1 MCKIFSNK
9 NLIIKIATI
18 LVIVI
23 LFNFI
28 NPSISFGGVSG
39 GIGGVLF
46 EPIKDLVLA
55 MGDGIINIMQTIIYG
70 TNTSLLKLEHS
81 TSNVSTILGA
91 IGGAIAGG
99 IAIIVGVAGAPF
111 TGGLSLASVAAGISI
126 IGTTVVAAGAT
137 YFVVSYIAE
146 QALPQDFYLPMYAIS
161 PYEIF
166 SNKVAML
173 DVNFFQPN
181 EYDNVTTM
189 VGEEGKEQVS
199 AAAQLQETIAKWYVS
214 LRNFAIVVM
223 MIILVYV
230 GIRIVIS
237 SAAED
242 RAKYKQRLMD
252 WIIAM
257 CLLTFMH
264 YLMTFAVTITE
275 SLIDSIDTANDPYY
289 ITIGASNG
297 KLGEYRYNVV
307 VPPEEG
313 EDEPQREQSKVF
325 DTDEGSLA
333 AAFRQQGIIST
344 DANDDSVEL
353 FVWPTNLMGKA
364 RIELQLEPKDQMT
377 DDEIL
382 ARKFGFTIIFIALV
396 IYTIMFL
403 FRYLKRLIMLA
414 FLTIIAPFVAMT
426 YPLDK
431 ISDGS
436 AQAFNMWVKE
446 YVFNLLIQPV
456 HLILYTILIG
466 SAIDFAADNLL
477 YALAALGFMLPA
489 EKIMRK
495 FFGFEKASTLDNGSA
510 LGGALAMQGINQLR
524 RIGFG
529 GSKKGA
535 KGGSGSGGD
544 GAASAKLSNKFSRPS
559 DKGKSPAE
567 LLASGEGT
575 DESPTGNSGPGG
587 NGGQSPTLLAGQ
599 EGGNPY
605 DKTSA
610 EGLRIRE
617 DVKAGKELLAEA
629 ETNED
634 KDTIRQMINDTR
646 RSDTRGFGQ
655 YLYDGF
661 QGSRA
666 NQLIHGAT
674 DSLKNSGVVRFTR
687 SAANGVRE
695 KAKKISN
702 RMPRVPQPL
711 KTSVRGAAAVLGS
724 GAKYVAPRAAKLAAK
739 GTLAGAAGM
748 AGIAAGL
755 VSDDYSNAF
764 KWGAA
769 GAGAGWIAG
778 SGLSQVPGKLGE
790 TRDSVVDAAQKG
802 DTTYTLAA
810 KGDKAEKERQKKI
823 SDAMAM
829 KDKGRRD
836 LYSRK
841 LNVRGKEL
849 TNVLKDSQQFRNSG
863 VTNDDLIIKAMK
875 LDGFGDGRASR
886 EKIIL
891 AGLAEQVGGNRKELE
906 IVKKGLEEKGI
917 KPDQIKKYTD
927 AIKDM
932 YDWNA

>member
-1 MCKIFSNK
+1 MGKIFSNK
-9 NLIIKIATI
+9 NLIVKIATI

-28 NPSISFGGVSG
+28 NPGISFGAGG

-55 MGDGIINIMQTIIYG
+55 IGDGIVNIMQNVIFG
-70 TNTSLLKLEHS
+70 TDVSLLKLEHS
-81 TSNVSTILGA
+81 TSNVPVILGA
-91 IGGAIAGG
+91 IGGAIAGT
-99 IAIIVGVAGAPF
+99 ISIIVGVAGAPF
-111 TGGLSLASVAAGISI
+111 TGGLSLGAVAAGIKI
-126 IGTTVVAAGAT
+126 IGTTIVVVGAT
-137 YFVVSYIAE
+137 YLAVSYISE
-146 QALPQDFYLPMYAIS
+146 KSLPQDFYLPMYAIS
-161 PYEIF
+161 PAEIF
-166 SNKVAML
+166 ANKIAML

-181 EYDNVTTM
+181 EYENVNTM
-189 VGEEGKEQVS
+189 VGEEGKEQKSS
-199 AAAQLQETIAKWYVS
+199 AAVLQETIAKWYVS
-214 LRNFAIVVM
+214 IRNFAVVVM

-230 GIRIVIS
+230 GIRIVMS

-252 WIIAM
+252 WIVAM
-257 CLLTFMH
+257 CLLFFMH
-264 YLMTFAVTITE
+264 YLMTLAVTITE
-275 SLIDSIDTANDPYY
+275 SLIDSIDTANEPYY
-289 ITIGASNG
+289 ITIGTSDG

-307 VPPEEG
+307 IPPSSEEEDG
-313 EDEPQREQSKVF
+313 EPKKEQSKIF

-333 AAFRQQGIIST
+333 AAFREQGIIVPNEDTGSG
-344 DANDDSVEL
+344 EY
-353 FVWPTNLMGKA
+353 FIWPTNLMGKA
-364 RIELQLEPKDQMT
+364 RIELQLEPTEQMS
-377 DDEIL
+377 DDDIL

-396 IYTIMFL
+396 IYTVMFL

-535 KGGSGSGGD
+535 KGGTGGNA
-544 GAASAKLSNKFSRPS
+544 AASKINKFNRAP

-567 LLASGEGT
+567 LLASGEGIG
-575 DESPTGNSGPGG
+575 ESSAGNVPGG
-587 NGGQSPTLLAGQ
+587 RQPGSANGGVPDGPERDPLNRASVEGMRMKDDMATARQLLDEASTDDERNAARQ
-599 EGGNPY
+599 LM
-605 DKTSA
+605 DDV
-610 EGLRIRE
+610 RE
-617 DVKAGKELLAEA
+617 
-629 ETNED
+629 
-634 KDTIRQMINDTR
+634 
-646 RSDTRGFGQ
+646 SDTRGFGQ
-655 YLYDGF
+655 YLYDSM
-661 QGSRA
+661 QGKPIGNFMNKA
-666 NQLIHGAT
+666 A
-674 DSLKNSGVVRFTR
+674 GVVGAPIRFTGN
-687 SAANGVRE
+687 AANKARE
-695 KAKKISN
+695 KIGNGVKRIPK
-702 RMPRVPQPL
+702 PL
-711 KTSVRGAAAVLGS
+711 RNSVRGASAVLGA

-739 GTLAGAAGM
+739 GTLAGTAGM

-755 VSDDYSNAF
+755 VSEDYSNVF

-769 GAGAGWIAG
+769 GVGAGWIAG
-778 SGLSQVPGKLGE
+778 SGLGQVPEKLGAAG
-790 TRDSVVDAAQKG
+790 DSIVDAAQKG

-810 KGDKAEKERQKKI
+810 KGDKAEKERQKKL
-823 SDAMAM
+823 SDSMAM
-829 KDKGRRD
+829 RDKGRRD

-841 LNVRGKEL
+841 LNVRGTQL
-849 TNVLKDSQQFRNSG
+849 TEVLKASQKFRESG
-863 VTNDDLIIKAMK
+863 VTNDELIIKAMK
-875 LDGFGDGRASR
+875 LDDSKFGKDKTSKER
-886 EKIIL
+886 IIT
-891 AGLAEQVGGNRKELE
+891 AGLAEQVNGDRKQLE
-906 IVKKGLEEKGI
+906 VLEKGLKNKGI
-917 KPDQIKKYTD
+917 DNDRIQKYSE

>member
-1 MCKIFSNK
+1 MGKIFSNK

-28 NPSISFGGVSG
+28 NPGISFGAVSG

-55 MGDGIINIMQTIIYG
+55 IGDGIVNIMQNVIFG
-70 TNTSLLKLEHS
+70 TDVSLLKLEHS
-81 TSNVSTILGA
+81 TSNVPVILGA
-91 IGGAIAGG
+91 IGGAIAGT
-99 IAIIVGVAGAPF
+99 ISIIVGVAGAPF
-111 TGGLSLASVAAGISI
+111 TGGLSLGAVAAGLSI
-126 IGTTVVAAGAT
+126 FGTTVVAAGAT
-137 YFVVSYIAE
+137 AFVVSYVAE

-166 SNKVAML
+166 ANKVAML

-181 EYDNVTTM
+181 KYDEVDTM
-189 VGEEGKEQVS
+189 VGEEGKEQKSS
-199 AAAQLQETIAKWYVS
+199 AAELQGTIAKWYVS
-214 LRNFAIVVM
+214 IRNFAVVVM

-230 GIRIVIS
+230 GIRIVMS

-257 CLLTFMH
+257 CLLFFMH
-264 YLMTFAVTITE
+264 YLMTLAVTITE
-275 SLIDSIDTANDPYY
+275 SLLDSIDTANEPYY
-289 ITIGASNG
+289 VRVGSSDG
-297 KLGEYRYNVV
+297 KLGDYRYNVV
-307 VPPEEG
+307 IPPKDGEENS
-313 EDEPQREQSKVF
+313 EPQKEQSKVF

-333 AAFRQQGIIST
+333 QAFREQGVIVP
-344 DANDDSVEL
+344 NDDTGSGEY

-364 RIELQLEPKDQMT
+364 RVELQLEPT
-377 DDEIL
+377 DRMSDDDIL

-535 KGGSGSGGD
+535 KGGTGGN
-544 GAASAKLSNKFSRPS
+544 ATPTSKINKFNNRPP
-559 DKGKSPAE
+559 DKGKSPSIKEDMAAARQLMDE
-567 LLASGEGT
+567 AKT
-575 DESPTGNSGPGG
+575 DEERNI
-587 NGGQSPTLLAGQ
+587 A
-599 EGGNPY
+599 
-605 DKTSA
+605 
-610 EGLRIRE
+610 
-617 DVKAGKELLAEA
+617 
-629 ETNED
+629 
-634 KDTIRQMINDTR
+634 RQMMNDVR
-646 RSDTRGFGQ
+646 ESDSRGVGQ
-655 YLYDGF
+655 YLHDKMQESAFG
-661 QGSRA
+661 RA
-666 NQLIHGAT
+666 ITSAAGAP
-674 DSLKNSGVVRFTR
+674 VRFT
-687 SAANGVRE
+687 SNAVNGAREMAGKAVRR
-695 KAKKISN
+695 A
-702 RMPRVPQPL
+702 VPKPIR
-711 KTSVRGAAAVLGS
+711 TSVRGASAVLGA
-724 GAKYVAPRAAKLAAK
+724 GAKYVAPRAAKLAVR
-739 GTLAGAAGM
+739 GTVAGAAAMG
-748 AGIAAGL
+748 GIAAGL
-755 VSDDYSNAF
+755 VSEDYANVA

-778 SGLSQVPGKLGE
+778 GGLGQVPGKLEE
-790 TRDSVVDAAQKG
+790 TRDSIVDAAQKG
-802 DTTYTLAA
+802 DTIYTLAA

-841 LNVRGKEL
+841 LNVRGEKLNE
-849 TNVLKDSQQFRNSG
+849 VLKDSQKFRESG
-863 VTNDDLIIKAMK
+863 VTNDDIIIKAMK
-875 LDGFGDGRASR
+875 LDGFGDGRVSK

-891 AGLAEQVGGNRKELE
+891 AGLAEQVNGERKALE
-906 IVKKGLEEKGI
+906 YIKKGLKEKGLS
-917 KPDQIKKYTD
+917 DNDIKKYAD
-927 AIKDM
+927 GISDI

>member
-1 MCKIFSNK
+1 MGKIFSNK
-9 NLIIKIATI
+9 NVIIKIATI

-28 NPSISFGGVSG
+28 NPGISFGAVSG

-46 EPIKDLVLA
+46 EPIKDLILA
-55 MGDGIINIMQTIIYG
+55 IGDGLINIMQNVIYG
-70 TNTSLLKLEHS
+70 TDVSLLKLEHN
-81 TSNVSTILGA
+81 TSNLPVIFGA
-91 IGGAIAGG
+91 IGGVIAGT
-99 IAIIVGVAGAPF
+99 ISIVAGVTGGIF
-111 TGGLSLASVAAGISI
+111 TGGLSIGAVVAGIKM
-126 IGTTVVAAGAT
+126 IGTSLVWAGGT
-137 YFVVSYIAE
+137 YLAVSYFSE
-146 QALPQDFYLPMYAIS
+146 NALPQNFYLPMYAIS

-166 SNKVAML
+166 ANKVAML

-181 EYDNVTTM
+181 NYDDATTL
-189 VGEEGKEQVS
+189 VGETGKEQESS
-199 AAAQLQETIAKWYVS
+199 AAKLQPTIAKWYVAI
-214 LRNFAIVVM
+214 RNFAIVVM

-230 GIRIVIS
+230 GIRIVMS

-257 CLLTFMH
+257 CLLFFMH
-264 YLMTFAVTITE
+264 YLMTLAVTITE
-275 SLIDSIDTANDPYY
+275 SLLDSINTANAPYS
-289 ITIGASNG
+289 IRIGTSEG
-297 KLGEYRYNVV
+297 KLSKYRYNVV
-307 VPPEEG
+307 IPPKDGEE
-313 EDEPQREQSKVF
+313 DSKPQKEQSKVF
-325 DTDEGSLA
+325 DTDEQSLGT
-333 AAFRQQGIIST
+333 AFRNQGIIQKDEET
-344 DANDDSVEL
+344 GVEY

-364 RIELQLEPKDQMT
+364 RVELQLEPKDDMS
-377 DDEIL
+377 DDDIL

-396 IYTIMFL
+396 IYTVLFL

-431 ISDGS
+431 INDGS

-535 KGGSGSGGD
+535 KGGTGGN
-544 GAASAKLSNKFSRPS
+544 ATPTSKINKFNNRPS
-559 DKGKSPAE
+559 DKGKSPSE
-567 LLASGEGT
+567 LLASGEGQGL
-575 DESPTGNSGPGG
+575 DAKSVGIAA
-587 NGGQSPTLLAGQ
+587 GGQAVSDNGIQASLNGS
-599 EGGNPY
+599 EGEPMY
-605 DKTSA
+605 RTSA
-610 EGLRIRE
+610 EGMRIKE
-617 DVKAGKELLAEA
+617 DMAAARQLMDEA
-629 ETNED
+629 KTDEERN
-634 KDTIRQMINDTR
+634 IARQMMNDVR
-646 RSDTRGFGQ
+646 ESDSRGVGQ
-655 YLYDGF
+655 YLHDKMQESAFG
-661 QGSRA
+661 RA
-666 NQLIHGAT
+666 ITSAAGAP
-674 DSLKNSGVVRFTR
+674 VRFT
-687 SAANGVRE
+687 SNAVNGAREMAGKAVR
-695 KAKKISN
+695 
-702 RMPRVPQPL
+702 RVVPKPIR
-711 KTSVRGAAAVLGS
+711 TSVRGASAVLGA
-724 GAKYVAPRAAKLAAK
+724 GAKYVAPRAAKLAVR
-739 GTLAGAAGM
+739 GTVAGAAAMG
-748 AGIAAGL
+748 GIAAGL
-755 VSDDYSNAF
+755 VSEDYANVA

-778 SGLSQVPGKLGE
+778 GGLGQVPGKLEE
-790 TRDSVVDAAQKG
+790 TRDSIVDAAQKG
-802 DTTYTLAA
+802 DTIYTLAA

-841 LNVRGKEL
+841 LNVRGEKLNE
-849 TNVLKDSQQFRNSG
+849 VLKDSQKFRESG
-863 VTNDDLIIKAMK
+863 VTNDDIIIKAMK
-875 LDGFGDGRASR
+875 LDGFGDGRVSK

-891 AGLAEQVGGNRKELE
+891 AGLAEQVNGERKALE
-906 IVKKGLEEKGI
+906 YIKKGLKEKGLS
-917 KPDQIKKYTD
+917 DNDIKKYAD
-927 AIKDM
+927 GISDI

>member
-1 MCKIFSNK
+1 MGKIFSNK

-28 NPSISFGGVSG
+28 NPGISFGAVSG

-55 MGDGIINIMQTIIYG
+55 IGDGIVNIMQNVIFG
-70 TNTSLLKLEHS
+70 TDVSLLKLEHS
-81 TSNVSTILGA
+81 TSNVPVILGA
-91 IGGAIAGG
+91 IGGAIAGT
-99 IAIIVGVAGAPF
+99 ISIIVGVAGAPF
-111 TGGLSLASVAAGISI
+111 TGGLSLGAVAAGLSI
-126 IGTTVVAAGAT
+126 FGTTVVAAGAT
-137 YFVVSYIAE
+137 AFVVSYVAE

-166 SNKVAML
+166 ANKVAML

-181 EYDNVTTM
+181 KYDEVDTM
-189 VGEEGKEQVS
+189 VGEEGKEQKSS
-199 AAAQLQETIAKWYVS
+199 AAELQGTIAKWYVS
-214 LRNFAIVVM
+214 IRNFAVVVM

-230 GIRIVIS
+230 GIRIVMS

-257 CLLTFMH
+257 CLLFFMH
-264 YLMTFAVTITE
+264 YLMTLAVTITE
-275 SLIDSIDTANDPYY
+275 SLLDSIDTANEPYY
-289 ITIGASNG
+289 VRVGSSDG
-297 KLGEYRYNVV
+297 KLGDYRYNVV
-307 VPPEEG
+307 IPPKDGEENS
-313 EDEPQREQSKVF
+313 EPQKEQSKVF

-333 AAFRQQGIIST
+333 QAFRKQGVIVP
-344 DANDDSVEL
+344 NDDTGSGEY

-364 RIELQLEPKDQMT
+364 RIELQLEPT
-377 DDEIL
+377 DRMSDDDIL

-535 KGGSGSGGD
+535 KGGTGGN
-544 GAASAKLSNKFSRPS
+544 ATPTSRINKFNRAP
-559 DKGKSPAE
+559 DKGKSPSE
-567 LLASGEGT
+567 LLASGEGQGL
-575 DESPTGNSGPGG
+575 DANSVGIAA
-587 NGGQSPTLLAGQ
+587 GGQSGSTNGIQASLNGP
-599 EGGNPY
+599 EGESMY
-605 DKTSA
+605 RTSA
-610 EGLRIRE
+610 EGMRMKGDMAAARQLMGEAKTEDERNIARQLMNDVRE
-617 DVKAGKELLAEA
+617 
-629 ETNED
+629 
-634 KDTIRQMINDTR
+634 
-646 RSDTRGFGQ
+646 SDSRGVGQ
-655 YLYDGF
+655 YLYDKM
-661 QGSRA
+661 QGSAVGRVITSA
-666 NQLIHGAT
+666 AGAP
-674 DSLKNSGVVRFTR
+674 VRFT
-687 SAANGVRE
+687 SNVVNGAREMAGKAVRR
-695 KAKKISN
+695 A
-702 RMPRVPQPL
+702 VPKPIRN
-711 KTSVRGAAAVLGS
+711 SVRGASAVLGA
-724 GAKYVAPRAAKLAAK
+724 GAKYVAPRAAKLAVR
-739 GTLAGAAGM
+739 GTVAGAAAMG
-748 AGIAAGL
+748 GIAAGL
-755 VSDDYSNAF
+755 VSEDYANVA

-778 SGLSQVPGKLGE
+778 GGLGQVPGKLEE
-790 TRDSVVDAAQKG
+790 TRDSIVDAAQKG
-802 DTTYTLAA
+802 DTIYTLAA

-841 LNVRGKEL
+841 LNVRGEKLNE
-849 TNVLKDSQQFRNSG
+849 VLKDSQKFRESG
-863 VTNDDLIIKAMK
+863 VTNDDIIIKAMK
-875 LDGFGDGRASR
+875 LDGFGDGRVSK

-891 AGLAEQVGGNRKELE
+891 AGLAEQANGERKALE
-906 IVKKGLEEKGI
+906 YIKKGLKEKGLS
-917 KPDQIKKYTD
+917 DNDIKKYAD
-927 AIKDM
+927 GISDI

>member
-1 MCKIFSNK
+1 MGKIFSNK

-28 NPSISFGGVSG
+28 NPGISFGAVSG

-55 MGDGIINIMQTIIYG
+55 IGDGIVNIMQNVIFG
-70 TNTSLLKLEHS
+70 TDVSLLKLEHS
-81 TSNVSTILGA
+81 TSNVPVILGA
-91 IGGAIAGG
+91 IGGAIAGT
-99 IAIIVGVAGAPF
+99 ISIIVGVAGAPF
-111 TGGLSLASVAAGISI
+111 TGGLSLGAVAAGLSI
-126 IGTTVVAAGAT
+126 FGTTVVAAGAT
-137 YFVVSYIAE
+137 AFVVSYVAE

-166 SNKVAML
+166 ANKVAML

-181 EYDNVTTM
+181 KYDEVDTM
-189 VGEEGKEQVS
+189 VGEEGKEQKSS
-199 AAAQLQETIAKWYVS
+199 AAELQGTIAKWYVS
-214 LRNFAIVVM
+214 IRNFAVVVM

-230 GIRIVIS
+230 GIRIVMS

-257 CLLTFMH
+257 CLLFFMH
-264 YLMTFAVTITE
+264 YLMTLAVTITE
-275 SLIDSIDTANDPYY
+275 SLLDSIDTANEPYY
-289 ITIGASNG
+289 VRVGSSDG
-297 KLGEYRYNVV
+297 KLGDYRYNVV
-307 VPPEEG
+307 IPPKDGEENS
-313 EDEPQREQSKVF
+313 EPQKEQSKVF

-333 AAFRQQGIIST
+333 QAFREQGVIVP
-344 DANDDSVEL
+344 NDDTGSGEY

-364 RIELQLEPKDQMT
+364 RVELQLEPT
-377 DDEIL
+377 DRMSDDDIL

-535 KGGSGSGGD
+535 KGGTGGN
-544 GAASAKLSNKFSRPS
+544 ATPTSRINKFNRAP
-559 DKGKSPAE
+559 DKGKSPSE
-567 LLASGEGT
+567 LLASGEGQGL
-575 DESPTGNSGPGG
+575 DANSVGIAA
-587 NGGQSPTLLAGQ
+587 GGQSGSTNGIQASLNGP
-599 EGGNPY
+599 EGESMY
-605 DKTSA
+605 RTSA
-610 EGLRIRE
+610 EGMRMKGDMAAARQLMGEAKTEDERNIARQLMNDVRE
-617 DVKAGKELLAEA
+617 
-629 ETNED
+629 
-634 KDTIRQMINDTR
+634 
-646 RSDTRGFGQ
+646 SDSRGVGQ
-655 YLYDGF
+655 YLYDKM
-661 QGSRA
+661 QGSAVGRVITSA
-666 NQLIHGAT
+666 AGAP
-674 DSLKNSGVVRFTR
+674 VRFT
-687 SAANGVRE
+687 SNVVNGAREMAGKAVRR
-695 KAKKISN
+695 A
-702 RMPRVPQPL
+702 VPKPIRN
-711 KTSVRGAAAVLGS
+711 SVRGASAVLGA
-724 GAKYVAPRAAKLAAK
+724 GAKYVAPRAAKLAVR
-739 GTLAGAAGM
+739 GTVAGAAAMG
-748 AGIAAGL
+748 GIAAGL
-755 VSDDYSNAF
+755 VSEDYANVA

-778 SGLSQVPGKLGE
+778 GGLGQVPGKLEE
-790 TRDSVVDAAQKG
+790 TRDSIVDAAQKG
-802 DTTYTLAA
+802 DTIYTLAA

-841 LNVRGKEL
+841 LNVRGEKLNE
-849 TNVLKDSQQFRNSG
+849 VLKDSQKFRESG
-863 VTNDDLIIKAMK
+863 VTNDDIIIKAMK
-875 LDGFGDGRASR
+875 LDGFGDGRVSK

-891 AGLAEQVGGNRKELE
+891 AGLAEQANGERKALE
-906 IVKKGLEEKGI
+906 YIKKGLKEKGLS
-917 KPDQIKKYTD
+917 DNDIKKYAD
-927 AIKDM
+927 GISDI

>member
-1 MCKIFSNK
+1 MGKIFSNK

-28 NPSISFGGVSG
+28 NPGISFGAVSG

-55 MGDGIINIMQTIIYG
+55 IGDGIVNIMQNVIFG
-70 TNTSLLKLEHS
+70 TDVSLLKLEHS
-81 TSNVSTILGA
+81 TSNVPVILGA
-91 IGGAIAGG
+91 IGGAIAGT
-99 IAIIVGVAGAPF
+99 ISIIVGVAGAPF
-111 TGGLSLASVAAGISI
+111 TGGLSLGAVAAGLSI
-126 IGTTVVAAGAT
+126 FGTTVVAAGAT
-137 YFVVSYIAE
+137 AFVVSYVAE

-166 SNKVAML
+166 ANKVAML

-181 EYDNVTTM
+181 KYDEVDTM
-189 VGEEGKEQVS
+189 VGEEGKEQKSS
-199 AAAQLQETIAKWYVS
+199 AAELQGTIAKWYVS
-214 LRNFAIVVM
+214 IRNFAVVVM

-230 GIRIVIS
+230 GIRIVMS

-257 CLLTFMH
+257 CLLFFMH
-264 YLMTFAVTITE
+264 YLMTLAVTITE
-275 SLIDSIDTANDPYY
+275 SLLDSIDTANEPYY
-289 ITIGASNG
+289 VRVGSSDG
-297 KLGEYRYNVV
+297 KLGDYRYNVV
-307 VPPEEG
+307 IPPKDGEENS
-313 EDEPQREQSKVF
+313 EPQKEQSKVF

-333 AAFRQQGIIST
+333 QAFREQGVIVP
-344 DANDDSVEL
+344 NDDTGSGEY

-364 RIELQLEPKDQMT
+364 RVELQLEPT
-377 DDEIL
+377 DRMSDDDIL

-535 KGGSGSGGD
+535 KGGTGGN
-544 GAASAKLSNKFSRPS
+544 ATPTSRINKFNRAP
-559 DKGKSPAE
+559 DKGKSPSE
-567 LLASGEGT
+567 LLASGEGQGL
-575 DESPTGNSGPGG
+575 DAKSVGIAA
-587 NGGQSPTLLAGQ
+587 GGQSGSANGIQASLNGS
-599 EGGNPY
+599 EGESMY
-605 DKTSA
+605 RTSA
-610 EGLRIRE
+610 EGMRIKE
-617 DVKAGKELLAEA
+617 DMAAARQLMGEA
-629 ETNED
+629 KTDDERN
-634 KDTIRQMINDTR
+634 IARQMMDDVR
-646 RSDTRGFGQ
+646 ESDSRGVGQ
-655 YLYDGF
+655 YLHDKM
-661 QGSRA
+661 QGSAFGRA
-666 NQLIHGAT
+666 ITSAAGAP
-674 DSLKNSGVVRFTR
+674 VRFT
-687 SAANGVRE
+687 SNVVNGARKMAGKAVRR
-695 KAKKISN
+695 A
-702 RMPRVPQPL
+702 VPKPIRN
-711 KTSVRGAAAVLGS
+711 SVRGASAVLGA
-724 GAKYVAPRAAKLAAK
+724 GAKYVVPRAAKLAVR
-739 GTLAGAAGM
+739 GTVAGAAAMG
-748 AGIAAGL
+748 GIAAGL
-755 VSDDYSNAF
+755 VSEDYANVA

-778 SGLSQVPGKLGE
+778 GGLGQIPGKLEE
-790 TRDSVVDAAQKG
+790 TRDSIVDTAQKG
-802 DTTYTLAA
+802 DTIYTLAA

-841 LNVRGKEL
+841 LNVRGAKLNE
-849 TNVLKDSQQFRNSG
+849 VLKDSQKFRESG

-875 LDGFGDGRASR
+875 LDGFGDGRASK

-891 AGLAEQVGGNRKELE
+891 AGLAEQVNGERKALE
-906 IVKKGLEEKGI
+906 YIKKGLKEKGLS
-917 KPDQIKKYTD
+917 DNDIKKYAD
-927 AIKDM
+927 GISDM

>member
-1 MCKIFSNK
+1 MGKIFSNK

-28 NPSISFGGVSG
+28 NPSISFGEVSG

-81 TSNVSTILGA
+81 TSNVPTILGA

-544 GAASAKLSNKFSRPS
+544 GAASTKLSNKFSRPP

-567 LLASGEGT
+567 LLASGDDAGEA
-575 DESPTGNSGPGG
+575 PTSGGG
-587 NGGQSPTLLAGQ
+587 LPSGGQPGSAGVAIGA
-599 EGGNPY
+599 ERDPL
-605 DKTSA
+605 DRTSA
-610 EGLRIRE
+610 EGMRMKEDMTTARQWLDEATTDDERKTAMQLMNETRE
-617 DVKAGKELLAEA
+617 
-629 ETNED
+629 
-634 KDTIRQMINDTR
+634 
-646 RSDTRGFGQ
+646 SDTRGLGQ
-655 YLYDGF
+655 YLYDSI
-661 QGSRA
+661 QGTTVGKA
-666 NQLIHGAT
+666 INGAT
-674 DSLKNSGVVRFTR
+674 GGVLKFT
-687 SAANGVRE
+687 SNLSNGARDL
-695 KAKKISN
+695 AGRGIRKIPKPIRN
-702 RMPRVPQPL
+702 
-711 KTSVRGAAAVLGS
+711 SVRGASAVLGS

-823 SDAMAM
+823 ADRMAM

-841 LNVRGKEL
+841 LNVRGTQL
-849 TNVLKDSQQFRNSG
+849 TDVLKASQKFRESG

-875 LDGFGDGRASR
+875 LSDKDFGADKSSKER
-886 EKIIL
+886 IIT
-891 AGLAEQVGGNRKELE
+891 AGLAEQVNGDRKQLDILE
-906 IVKKGLEEKGI
+906 KGLKSKGI
-917 KPDQIKKYTD
+917 DDDRIKKYSN

-932 YDWNA
+932 FDWQA

>member
-1 MCKIFSNK
+1 MGKIFSNK
-9 NLIIKIATI
+9 NVIIKIATI

-28 NPSISFGGVSG
+28 NPGISFGAVSG

-46 EPIKDLVLA
+46 EPIKDLILA
-55 MGDGIINIMQTIIYG
+55 IGDGLINIMQNVIYG
-70 TNTSLLKLEHS
+70 TDVSLLKLEHN
-81 TSNVSTILGA
+81 TSNLPVIFGA
-91 IGGAIAGG
+91 IGGVIAGTISIVAGVAGG
-99 IAIIVGVAGAPF
+99 IF
-111 TGGLSLASVAAGISI
+111 TGGLSIGAVVAGIKL
-126 IGTTVVAAGAT
+126 IGTSLVVAGGTALAI
-137 YFVVSYIAE
+137 SYCSE
-146 QALPQDFYLPMYAIS
+146 KALPQNFYLPMYAIS

-166 SNKVAML
+166 ANKVAML

-181 EYDNVTTM
+181 NYDDATTL
-189 VGEEGKEQVS
+189 VGETGKEQESS
-199 AAAQLQETIAKWYVS
+199 AAKLQPTIAKWYVAI
-214 LRNFAIVVM
+214 RNFAIVVM

-230 GIRIVIS
+230 GIRIVMS

-257 CLLTFMH
+257 CLLFFMH
-264 YLMTFAVTITE
+264 YLMTLAVTITE
-275 SLIDSIDTANDPYY
+275 SLLDSINTANAPYS
-289 ITIGASNG
+289 IRIGTSEG
-297 KLGEYRYNVV
+297 KLSKYRYNVV
-307 VPPEEG
+307 IPPKDGEE
-313 EDEPQREQSKVF
+313 DSKPQKEQSKVF
-325 DTDEGSLA
+325 DTDEQSLGT
-333 AAFRQQGIIST
+333 AFRNQGIIQKDEET
-344 DANDDSVEL
+344 GVEY

-364 RIELQLEPKDQMT
+364 RVELQLEPKDDMS
-377 DDEIL
+377 DDDIL

-396 IYTIMFL
+396 IYTVLFL

-431 ISDGS
+431 INDGS

-535 KGGSGSGGD
+535 KGGTGGN
-544 GAASAKLSNKFSRPS
+544 ATPTSKINKFNNRPS
-559 DKGKSPAE
+559 DKGKSPSE

-575 DESPTGNSGPGG
+575 LGKENSQIPSGQDGG
-587 NGGQSPTLLAGQ
+587 DSL
-599 EGGNPY
+599 
-605 DKTSA
+605 DKTST
-610 EGLRIRE
+610 EGKRISGDLNAARQLMGEASSQDDIRMAKDMIDEVRE
-617 DVKAGKELLAEA
+617 
-629 ETNED
+629 
-634 KDTIRQMINDTR
+634 
-646 RSDTRGFGQ
+646 SDTRGVGQ
-655 YLYDGF
+655 WAYDAY
-661 QGSRA
+661 QGSPAQRMV
-666 NQLIHGAT
+666 N
-674 DSLKNSGVVRFTR
+674 
-687 SAANGVRE
+687 SAANVVTGGRYSPIRYARKLGDTVSS
-695 KAKKISN
+695 KTKTVHDIAAKGIRKIPKPIRNTIGNFANSA
-702 RMPRVPQPL
+702 
-711 KTSVRGAAAVLGS
+711 RGAAAVFGA
-724 GAKYVAPRAAKLAAK
+724 GAKYVAPRAAKLAVR
-739 GTLAGAAGM
+739 GTVAGAAAMG
-748 AGIAAGL
+748 GIAAGL
-755 VSDDYSNAF
+755 VSEDYANVA

-778 SGLSQVPGKLGE
+778 GGLGQIPGKLEE
-790 TRDSVVDAAQKG
+790 TGNSMVDAAQKG
-802 DTTYTLAA
+802 DTIYTLAA

-841 LNVRGKEL
+841 LNVRGAKLNE
-849 TNVLKDSQQFRNSG
+849 VLEDSQKFRESG

-875 LDGFGDGRASR
+875 LDGFGDGRASK

-891 AGLAEQVGGNRKELE
+891 AGLAEQVNGERKALE
-906 IVKKGLEEKGI
+906 YIKKGLKEKGLS
-917 KPDQIKKYTD
+917 DNDIKKYAD
-927 AIKDM
+927 GISDI
-932 YDWNA
+932 YGWNA

>member
-1 MCKIFSNK
+1 MGKIFSNK

-28 NPSISFGGVSG
+28 NPGISFGAVSG

-55 MGDGIINIMQTIIYG
+55 IGDGIVNIMQNVIFG
-70 TNTSLLKLEHS
+70 TDVSLLKLEHS
-81 TSNVSTILGA
+81 TSNVPVILGA
-91 IGGAIAGG
+91 IGGAIAGT
-99 IAIIVGVAGAPF
+99 ISIIVGVAGAPF
-111 TGGLSLASVAAGISI
+111 TGGLSLGAVAAGLSI
-126 IGTTVVAAGAT
+126 FGTTVVAAGAT
-137 YFVVSYIAE
+137 AFVVSYVAE

-166 SNKVAML
+166 ANKVAML

-181 EYDNVTTM
+181 KYDEVDTM
-189 VGEEGKEQVS
+189 VGEEGKEQKSS
-199 AAAQLQETIAKWYVS
+199 AAELQGTIAKWYVS
-214 LRNFAIVVM
+214 IRNFAVVVM

-230 GIRIVIS
+230 GIRIVMS

-257 CLLTFMH
+257 CLLFFMH
-264 YLMTFAVTITE
+264 YLMTLAVTITE
-275 SLIDSIDTANDPYY
+275 SLLDSIDTANEPYY
-289 ITIGASNG
+289 VRVGSSDG
-297 KLGEYRYNVV
+297 KLGDYRYNVV
-307 VPPEEG
+307 IPPKDGEENS
-313 EDEPQREQSKVF
+313 EPQKEQSKVF

-333 AAFRQQGIIST
+333 QAFRKQGVIVP
-344 DANDDSVEL
+344 NDDTGSGEY

-364 RIELQLEPKDQMT
+364 RIELQLEPT
-377 DDEIL
+377 DRMSDDDIL

-535 KGGSGSGGD
+535 KGGTGGN
-544 GAASAKLSNKFSRPS
+544 ATPTSRINKFNRDS
-559 DKGKSPAE
+559 DKGKSPSE
-567 LLASGEGT
+567 LLASGEGQGL
-575 DESPTGNSGPGG
+575 DANSVGIAA
-587 NGGQSPTLLAGQ
+587 GGQSGSTNGIQASLNGP
-599 EGGNPY
+599 EGESMY
-605 DKTSA
+605 RTSA
-610 EGLRIRE
+610 EGMRMKRDMAAARQLMGEAKTEDERNIARQLMNDVRE
-617 DVKAGKELLAEA
+617 
-629 ETNED
+629 
-634 KDTIRQMINDTR
+634 
-646 RSDTRGFGQ
+646 SDSRGVGQ
-655 YLYDGF
+655 YLYDKM
-661 QGSRA
+661 QGSAVGRVITSA
-666 NQLIHGAT
+666 AGAP
-674 DSLKNSGVVRFTR
+674 VRFT
-687 SAANGVRE
+687 SNVVNGAREMAGKAVRR
-695 KAKKISN
+695 A
-702 RMPRVPQPL
+702 VPKPIR
-711 KTSVRGAAAVLGS
+711 KSVRGASAVLGA
-724 GAKYVAPRAAKLAAK
+724 GAKYVAPRAAKLAVR
-739 GTLAGAAGM
+739 GTVAGAAAMG
-748 AGIAAGL
+748 GIAAGL
-755 VSDDYSNAF
+755 VSEDYANVA

-778 SGLSQVPGKLGE
+778 GGLGQVPGKLEE
-790 TRDSVVDAAQKG
+790 TRDSIVDAAQKG
-802 DTTYTLAA
+802 DTIYTLAA

-841 LNVRGKEL
+841 FNVRGEKLNE
-849 TNVLKDSQQFRNSG
+849 VLKDSQKFRESG
-863 VTNDDLIIKAMK
+863 VTNDDIIIKAMK
-875 LDGFGDGRASR
+875 LDGFGDGRVSK

-891 AGLAEQVGGNRKELE
+891 AGLAEQVNGERKALE
-906 IVKKGLEEKGI
+906 YIKKGLKEKGLS
-917 KPDQIKKYTD
+917 DNDIKKYAD
-927 AIKDM
+927 GISDI

>member
-1 MCKIFSNK
+1 MGKIFSNK

-28 NPSISFGGVSG
+28 NPGISFGAVSG

-55 MGDGIINIMQTIIYG
+55 IGDGIVNIMQNVIFG
-70 TNTSLLKLEHS
+70 TDVSLLKLEHS
-81 TSNVSTILGA
+81 TSNVPVILGA
-91 IGGAIAGG
+91 IGGAIAGT
-99 IAIIVGVAGAPF
+99 ISIIVGVAGAPF
-111 TGGLSLASVAAGISI
+111 TGGLSLGAVAAGLSI
-126 IGTTVVAAGAT
+126 FGTTVVAAGAT
-137 YFVVSYIAE
+137 AFVVSYVAE

-166 SNKVAML
+166 ANKVAML

-181 EYDNVTTM
+181 KYDEVDTM
-189 VGEEGKEQVS
+189 VGEEGKEQKSS
-199 AAAQLQETIAKWYVS
+199 AAELQGTIAKWYVS
-214 LRNFAIVVM
+214 IRNFAVVVM

-230 GIRIVIS
+230 GIRIVMS

-257 CLLTFMH
+257 CLLFFMH
-264 YLMTFAVTITE
+264 YLMTLAVTITE
-275 SLIDSIDTANDPYY
+275 SLLDSIDTANEPYY
-289 ITIGASNG
+289 VRVGSSDG
-297 KLGEYRYNVV
+297 KLGDYRYNVV
-307 VPPEEG
+307 IPPKDGEENS
-313 EDEPQREQSKVF
+313 EPQKEQSKVF

-333 AAFRQQGIIST
+333 QAFREQGVIVP
-344 DANDDSVEL
+344 NDDTGSGEY

-364 RIELQLEPKDQMT
+364 RVELQLEPT
-377 DDEIL
+377 DRMSDDDIL

-535 KGGSGSGGD
+535 KGGTGGN
-544 GAASAKLSNKFSRPS
+544 ATPTSRINKFNRAP
-559 DKGKSPAE
+559 DKGKSPSE
-567 LLASGEGT
+567 LLASGEGQGL
-575 DESPTGNSGPGG
+575 DAKSVGIAA
-587 NGGQSPTLLAGQ
+587 GGQSGSANGIQASLNGS
-599 EGGNPY
+599 EGESMY
-605 DKTSA
+605 RTSA
-610 EGLRIRE
+610 EGMRIKE
-617 DVKAGKELLAEA
+617 DMAAARQLMGEA
-629 ETNED
+629 KTDDERN
-634 KDTIRQMINDTR
+634 IVRQMMDDVR
-646 RSDTRGFGQ
+646 ESDSRGVGQ
-655 YLYDGF
+655 YLHDKM
-661 QGSRA
+661 QGSAFGRA
-666 NQLIHGAT
+666 ITSAAGAP
-674 DSLKNSGVVRFTR
+674 VRFT
-687 SAANGVRE
+687 SNVVNGARKMAGKAVRR
-695 KAKKISN
+695 A
-702 RMPRVPQPL
+702 VPKPIRN
-711 KTSVRGAAAVLGS
+711 SVRGASAVLGA
-724 GAKYVAPRAAKLAAK
+724 GAKYVAPRAAKLAVR
-739 GTLAGAAGM
+739 GTVAGAAAMG
-748 AGIAAGL
+748 GIAAGL
-755 VSDDYSNAF
+755 VSEDYANVA

-778 SGLSQVPGKLGE
+778 GGLGQIPGKLEE
-790 TRDSVVDAAQKG
+790 TRDSIVDTAQKG
-802 DTTYTLAA
+802 DTIYTLAA

-841 LNVRGKEL
+841 LNVRGAKLNE
-849 TNVLKDSQQFRNSG
+849 VLKDSQKFRESG

-875 LDGFGDGRASR
+875 LDGFGDGRASK

-891 AGLAEQVGGNRKELE
+891 AGLAEQVNGERKALE
-906 IVKKGLEEKGI
+906 YIKKGLKEKGLS
-917 KPDQIKKYTD
+917 DNDIKKYAD
-927 AIKDM
+927 GISDM

>member
-1 MCKIFSNK
+1 MGKIFSNK

-28 NPSISFGGVSG
+28 NPSISFGEVTG

-46 EPIKDLVLA
+46 EPIKDLILA
-55 MGDGIINIMQTIIYG
+55 MGDGIVNIMQNVIFG
-70 TNTSLLKLEHS
+70 TDVSLLKLEHS
-81 TSNVSTILGA
+81 SSNIPVILGA
-91 IGGAIAGG
+91 IGGAIAGT
-99 IAIIVGVAGAPF
+99 ISIIVGVAGAPF
-111 TGGLSLASVAAGISI
+111 TGGLSLSAVAAGISI
-126 IGTTVVAAGAT
+126 IGTTVVAVGAT
-137 YFVVSYIAE
+137 YFVISYIAE

-166 SNKVAML
+166 ANKVAML

-181 EYDNVTTM
+181 EYENVSTM
-189 VGEEGKEQVS
+189 VGEEGKEQTSS
-199 AAAQLQETIAKWYVS
+199 ASILQPTIAKWYVAI
-214 LRNFAIVVM
+214 RNFAIVVM

-230 GIRIVIS
+230 GIRIVLS

-257 CLLTFMH
+257 CLLFFMH
-264 YLMTFAVTITE
+264 YLMTLAVTITE
-275 SLIDSIDTANDPYY
+275 SLLDSIDTANEPYN
-289 ITIGASNG
+289 IIIGTSNG

-307 VPPEEG
+307 IPQTDENG
-313 EDEPQREQSKVF
+313 NSDEPVKEQSKVF
-325 DTDEGSLA
+325 DSDAGSLG
-333 AAFRQQGIIST
+333 AAFREQGIIVPNS
-344 DANDDSVEL
+344 DDDSVEM
-353 FVWPTNLMGKA
+353 FTWPTNLMGKA
-364 RIELQLEPKDQMT
+364 RIELQLEPTDQMS
-377 DDEIL
+377 DDDIL

-396 IYTIMFL
+396 IYTVMFL

-524 RIGFG
+524 KIGFG

-535 KGGSGSGGD
+535 KGGSGSGGE
-544 GAASAKLSNKFSRPS
+544 GAASTKLSNKFSRPP

-567 LLASGEGT
+567 LLAAEQGNDGGQAGE
-575 DESPTGNSGPGG
+575 
-587 NGGQSPTLLAGQ
+587 NGGQNPILPSGQ
-599 EGGNPY
+599 GGENPF
-605 DKTSA
+605 DRTSA
-610 EGLRIRE
+610 EGRRI
-617 DVKAGKELLAEA
+617 
-629 ETNED
+629 NED
-634 KDTIRQMINDTR
+634 MKTARQLMEEAGTDEDRDMVRAMMNDTR
-646 RSDTRGFGQ
+646 ESDTRGFGQ
-655 YLYDGF
+655 YLYDKT
-661 QGSRA
+661 QGKPIGDFINKA
-666 NQLIHGAT
+666 A
-674 DSLKNSGVVRFTR
+674 GVVGAPIRFTGK
-687 SAANGVRE
+687 AANKVRD
-695 KAKKISN
+695 KAGQVVRKFPK
-702 RMPRVPQPL
+702 PL
-711 KTSVRGAAAVLGS
+711 RNSVRGAAAVLGS

-778 SGLSQVPGKLGE
+778 SGLSQVPGKLE
-790 TRDSVVDAAQKG
+790 EKRDALVEAGQKG
-802 DTTYTLAA
+802 DSIYTLEA
-810 KGDKAEKERQKKI
+810 KGDKAEKERQKKV

-841 LNVRGKEL
+841 LNVRGAQL
-849 TNVLKDSQQFRNSG
+849 NDVLKASQKFRDSG
-863 VTNDDLIIKAMK
+863 VTNDELIIKAMK
-875 LDGFGDGRASR
+875 LDGFGDARDSK

-891 AGLAEQVGGNRKELE
+891 AGLAEQVGGKRKELE

-927 AIKDM
+927 AIMDM

>member
-1 MCKIFSNK
+1 MGKIFSNK
-9 NLIIKIATI
+9 NVIIKIATI

-28 NPSISFGGVSG
+28 NPGISFGAVSG

-46 EPIKDLVLA
+46 EPIKDLILA
-55 MGDGIINIMQTIIYG
+55 IGDGLINIMQNVIYG
-70 TNTSLLKLEHS
+70 TDVSLLKLEHN
-81 TSNVSTILGA
+81 TSNLPVIFGA
-91 IGGAIAGG
+91 IGGVIAGT
-99 IAIIVGVAGAPF
+99 ISIVAGVTGGIF
-111 TGGLSLASVAAGISI
+111 TGGLSIGAVVAGIKM
-126 IGTTVVAAGAT
+126 IGTSLVWAGGT
-137 YFVVSYIAE
+137 YLAVSYFSE
-146 QALPQDFYLPMYAIS
+146 NALPQNFYLPMYAIS

-166 SNKVAML
+166 ANKVAML

-181 EYDNVTTM
+181 NYDDATTL
-189 VGEEGKEQVS
+189 VGETGKEQESS
-199 AAAQLQETIAKWYVS
+199 AAKLQPTIAKWYVAI
-214 LRNFAIVVM
+214 RNFAIVVM

-230 GIRIVIS
+230 GIRIVMS

-257 CLLTFMH
+257 CLLFFMH
-264 YLMTFAVTITE
+264 YLMTLAVTITE
-275 SLIDSIDTANDPYY
+275 SLLDSINTANAPYS
-289 ITIGASNG
+289 IRIGTSEG
-297 KLGEYRYNVV
+297 KLSKYRYNVV
-307 VPPEEG
+307 IPPKDGEE
-313 EDEPQREQSKVF
+313 DSKPQKEQSKVF
-325 DTDEGSLA
+325 DTDEQSLGT
-333 AAFRQQGIIST
+333 AFRNQGIIQKDEET
-344 DANDDSVEL
+344 GVEY

-364 RIELQLEPKDQMT
+364 RVELQLEPKDDMS
-377 DDEIL
+377 DDDIL

-396 IYTIMFL
+396 IYTVLFL

-431 ISDGS
+431 INDGS

-535 KGGSGSGGD
+535 KGGTGGN
-544 GAASAKLSNKFSRPS
+544 ATPTSKINKFNNRPS
-559 DKGKSPAE
+559 DKGKSPSE
-567 LLASGEGT
+567 LLASGEGQGL
-575 DESPTGNSGPGG
+575 DAKSVGIAA
-587 NGGQSPTLLAGQ
+587 GGQAVSDNGIQASLNGS
-599 EGGNPY
+599 EGEPMY
-605 DKTSA
+605 RTSA
-610 EGLRIRE
+610 EGMRIKE
-617 DVKAGKELLAEA
+617 DMAAARQLMDEA
-629 ETNED
+629 KTDEERN
-634 KDTIRQMINDTR
+634 IARQMMNDVR
-646 RSDTRGFGQ
+646 ESDSRGVGQ
-655 YLYDGF
+655 YLHDKMQESAFG
-661 QGSRA
+661 RA
-666 NQLIHGAT
+666 ITSAAGAP
-674 DSLKNSGVVRFTR
+674 VRFT
-687 SAANGVRE
+687 SNAVNGAREMAGKAVRR
-695 KAKKISN
+695 A
-702 RMPRVPQPL
+702 VPKPIR
-711 KTSVRGAAAVLGS
+711 TSVRGASAVLGA
-724 GAKYVAPRAAKLAAK
+724 GAKYVAPRAAKLAVR
-739 GTLAGAAGM
+739 GTVAGAAAMG
-748 AGIAAGL
+748 GIAAGL
-755 VSDDYSNAF
+755 VSEDYANVA

-778 SGLSQVPGKLGE
+778 GGLGQIPGKLEE
-790 TRDSVVDAAQKG
+790 TGNSMVDAAQKG
-802 DTTYTLAA
+802 DTIYTLAA

-841 LNVRGKEL
+841 LNVRGAKLNE
-849 TNVLKDSQQFRNSG
+849 VLEDSQKFRESG

-875 LDGFGDGRASR
+875 LDGFGDGRASK

-891 AGLAEQVGGNRKELE
+891 AGLAEQVNGERKALE
-906 IVKKGLEEKGI
+906 YIKKGLKEKGLS
-917 KPDQIKKYTD
+917 DNDIKKYAD
-927 AIKDM
+927 GISDM

>member
-1 MCKIFSNK
+1 MGKIFSNK

-28 NPSISFGGVSG
+28 NPGISFGAVSG

-55 MGDGIINIMQTIIYG
+55 IGDGIVNIMQNVIFG
-70 TNTSLLKLEHS
+70 TDVSLLKLEHS
-81 TSNVSTILGA
+81 TSNVPVILGA
-91 IGGAIAGG
+91 IGGAIAGT
-99 IAIIVGVAGAPF
+99 ISIIVGVAGAPF
-111 TGGLSLASVAAGISI
+111 TGGLSLGAVAAGLSI
-126 IGTTVVAAGAT
+126 FGTTVVAAGAT
-137 YFVVSYIAE
+137 AFVVSYVAE

-166 SNKVAML
+166 ANKVAML

-181 EYDNVTTM
+181 KYDEVDTM
-189 VGEEGKEQVS
+189 VGEEGKEQKSS
-199 AAAQLQETIAKWYVS
+199 AAELQGTIAKWYVS
-214 LRNFAIVVM
+214 IRNFAVVVM

-230 GIRIVIS
+230 GIRIVMS

-257 CLLTFMH
+257 CLLFFMH
-264 YLMTFAVTITE
+264 YLMTLAVTITE
-275 SLIDSIDTANDPYY
+275 SLLDSIDTANEPYY
-289 ITIGASNG
+289 VRVGSSDG
-297 KLGEYRYNVV
+297 KLGDYRYNVV
-307 VPPEEG
+307 ILPKDGEENS
-313 EDEPQREQSKVF
+313 EPQKEQSKVF

-333 AAFRQQGIIST
+333 QAFREQGVIVP
-344 DANDDSVEL
+344 NDDTGSGEY

-364 RIELQLEPKDQMT
+364 RVELQLEPT
-377 DDEIL
+377 DRISDDDIL

-535 KGGSGSGGD
+535 KGGTGGN
-544 GAASAKLSNKFSRPS
+544 ATPTSKINKFNNRPP
-559 DKGKSPAE
+559 DKGKSPSE
-567 LLASGEGT
+567 LLASGEGQGL
-575 DESPTGNSGPGG
+575 DAKSVGIAA
-587 NGGQSPTLLAGQ
+587 GGQAVSDNGIQASLNGS
-599 EGGNPY
+599 EGEPMY
-605 DKTSA
+605 RTSA
-610 EGLRIRE
+610 EGMRIKE
-617 DVKAGKELLAEA
+617 DMAAARQLMDEA
-629 ETNED
+629 KTDEERN
-634 KDTIRQMINDTR
+634 IARQMMNDVR
-646 RSDTRGFGQ
+646 ESDSRGVGQ
-655 YLYDGF
+655 YLHDKMQESAFG
-661 QGSRA
+661 RA
-666 NQLIHGAT
+666 ITSAAGAP
-674 DSLKNSGVVRFTR
+674 VRFT
-687 SAANGVRE
+687 SNAVNGAREMAGKAVRR
-695 KAKKISN
+695 A
-702 RMPRVPQPL
+702 VPKPIR
-711 KTSVRGAAAVLGS
+711 TSVRGASAVLGA
-724 GAKYVAPRAAKLAAK
+724 GAKYVAPRAAKLAVR
-739 GTLAGAAGM
+739 GTVAGAAAMG
-748 AGIAAGL
+748 GIAAGL
-755 VSDDYSNAF
+755 VSEDYANVA

-778 SGLSQVPGKLGE
+778 GGLGQVPGKLEE
-790 TRDSVVDAAQKG
+790 TRDSIVDAAQKG
-802 DTTYTLAA
+802 DTIYTLAA

-841 LNVRGKEL
+841 LNVRGEKLNE
-849 TNVLKDSQQFRNSG
+849 VLKDSQKFRESG
-863 VTNDDLIIKAMK
+863 VTNDDIIIKAMK
-875 LDGFGDGRASR
+875 LDGFGDGRVSK

-891 AGLAEQVGGNRKELE
+891 AGLAEQVNGERKALE
-906 IVKKGLEEKGI
+906 YIKKGLKEKGLS
-917 KPDQIKKYTD
+917 DNDIKKYAD
-927 AIKDM
+927 GISDI

>member
-1 MCKIFSNK
+1 MGKIFSNK
-9 NLIIKIATI
+9 NVIIKIATI

-28 NPSISFGGVSG
+28 NPGISFGAVSG

-46 EPIKDLVLA
+46 EPIKDLILA
-55 MGDGIINIMQTIIYG
+55 IGDGLINIMQNVIYG
-70 TNTSLLKLEHS
+70 TDVSLLKLEHN
-81 TSNVSTILGA
+81 TSNLPVIFGA
-91 IGGAIAGG
+91 IGGVIAGT
-99 IAIIVGVAGAPF
+99 ISIVAGVTGGIF
-111 TGGLSLASVAAGISI
+111 TGGLSIGAVVAGIKM
-126 IGTTVVAAGAT
+126 IGTSLVWAGGT
-137 YFVVSYIAE
+137 YLAVSYFSE
-146 QALPQDFYLPMYAIS
+146 NALPQNFYLPMYAIS

-166 SNKVAML
+166 ANKVAML

-181 EYDNVTTM
+181 NYDDATTL
-189 VGEEGKEQVS
+189 VGETGKEQESS
-199 AAAQLQETIAKWYVS
+199 AAKLQPTIAKWYVAI
-214 LRNFAIVVM
+214 RNFAIVVM

-230 GIRIVIS
+230 GIRIVMS

-257 CLLTFMH
+257 CLLFFMH
-264 YLMTFAVTITE
+264 YLMTLAVTITE
-275 SLIDSIDTANDPYY
+275 SLLDSINTANAPYS
-289 ITIGASNG
+289 IRIGTSEG
-297 KLGEYRYNVV
+297 KLSKYRYNVV
-307 VPPEEG
+307 IPPKDGEE
-313 EDEPQREQSKVF
+313 DSKPQKEQSKVF
-325 DTDEGSLA
+325 DTDEQSLGT
-333 AAFRQQGIIST
+333 AFRNQGIIQKDEET
-344 DANDDSVEL
+344 GVEY
-353 FVWPTNLMGKA
+353 FVWPTNLMGKV
-364 RIELQLEPKDQMT
+364 RVELQLEPKDDMS
-377 DDEIL
+377 DDDIL

-396 IYTIMFL
+396 IYTVLFL

-431 ISDGS
+431 INDGS

-535 KGGSGSGGD
+535 KGGTGGN
-544 GAASAKLSNKFSRPS
+544 ATPTSKINKFNNRPS
-559 DKGKSPAE
+559 DKGKSPSE
-567 LLASGEGT
+567 LLASGEGQGL
-575 DESPTGNSGPGG
+575 DAKSVGIAA
-587 NGGQSPTLLAGQ
+587 GGQAVSDNGIQASLNGS
-599 EGGNPY
+599 EGEPMY
-605 DKTSA
+605 RTSA
-610 EGLRIRE
+610 EGMRIKE
-617 DVKAGKELLAEA
+617 DMAAARQLMDEA
-629 ETNED
+629 KTDEERN
-634 KDTIRQMINDTR
+634 IARQMMNDVR
-646 RSDTRGFGQ
+646 ESDSRGVGQ
-655 YLYDGF
+655 YLHDKMQESAFG
-661 QGSRA
+661 RA
-666 NQLIHGAT
+666 ITSAAGAP
-674 DSLKNSGVVRFTR
+674 VRFT
-687 SAANGVRE
+687 SNAVNGAREMAGKAVRR
-695 KAKKISN
+695 A
-702 RMPRVPQPL
+702 VPKPIR
-711 KTSVRGAAAVLGS
+711 TSVRGASAVLGA
-724 GAKYVAPRAAKLAAK
+724 GAKYVAPRAAKLAVR
-739 GTLAGAAGM
+739 GTVAGAAAMG
-748 AGIAAGL
+748 GIAAGL
-755 VSDDYSNAF
+755 VSEDYANVA

-778 SGLSQVPGKLGE
+778 GGLGQIPGKLEE
-790 TRDSVVDAAQKG
+790 TGNSMVDAAQKG
-802 DTTYTLAA
+802 DTIYTLAA

-841 LNVRGKEL
+841 LNVRGAKLNE
-849 TNVLKDSQQFRNSG
+849 VLEDSQKFRESG

-875 LDGFGDGRASR
+875 LDGFGDGRASK

-891 AGLAEQVGGNRKELE
+891 AGLAEQVNGERKALE
-906 IVKKGLEEKGI
+906 YIKKGLKEKGLS
-917 KPDQIKKYTD
+917 DNDIKKYAD
-927 AIKDM
+927 GISDM